1 MKLRNV
7 VLASLGALALA
18 ACGQSGTYYEKS
30 PEDVMNA
37 IEKVR
42 VPTAIMGR
50 DISGFNVSRP
60 LDNTVLITL
69 TDASG
74 KELYRIV
81 NQVEADGNGSRVI
94 SQSQTPDG
102 KALTGKLGGHQ
113 ANMMNQF
120 NEEIVAAA
128 IEGRSF
134 DMMFATSPVAKSM
147 LGNNP
152 EMQAQ
157 IENANEAMLTMSE
170 LEQDMADYE
179 AQKKF
184 EQKYG
189 EDWGKS
195 AGDSSEGW
203 GQ

>member
-1 MKLRNV
+1 MKMRSF

-30 PEDVMNA
+30 PEQVMKA

-50 DISGFNVSRP
+50 SINGYRVSRP

-69 TDASG
+69 TDSSG

-94 SQSQTPDG
+94 TQAQTPDG
-102 KALTGKLGGHQ
+102 KALKAKLDSKQ

-120 NEEIVAAA
+120 TNEIVASA

-134 DMMFATSPVAKSM
+134 DMMFATAPGAKA
-147 LGNNP
+147 LLNANP
-152 EMQAQ
+152 EMQAHIQ
-157 IENANEAMLTMSE
+157 ASNEAMLSMSE
-170 LEQDMADYE
+170 AEQSMAEYAE
-179 AQKKF
+179 QRKF
-184 EQKYG
+184 ERKYG
-189 EDWGKS
+189 DDWGKS
-195 AGDSSEGW
+195 AGGKQDGW
-203 GQ
+203 GE